1 MYQTGSTGIA
11 RVHIHTYI
19 HIYNSV
25 AATAAAALLPLHARV
40 IVLAAAASC
49 SAVPLCILL
58 ALRARVHGFC
68 CCLLLWSLHHEYHC
82 MAIVFFSCGTP
93 AYVTPRGPPHSPDGN
108 LVLLCTFVFAHRHL
122 FPFQPGVLSG
132 ALGCGARREPA
143 SHCGEIPGPGGDPWH
158 ALWRYKIA
166 KTGKKP
172 RGRIPRT

>member
-82 MAIVFFSCGTP
+82 ITTGHVFLWHASLRHPVRTTPLPKGSLACTQICDFSVCVRLYIFERAPIARTLKKSTEEGHPDTVVEVW
-93 AYVTPRGPPHSPDGN
+93 ARSVQCVARGVSSN
-108 LVLLCTFVFAHRHL
+108 CFVF
-122 FPFQPGVLSG
+122 GGSG
-132 ALGCGARREPA
+132 
-143 SHCGEIPGPGGDPWH
+143 
-158 ALWRYKIA
+158 
-166 KTGKKP
+166 
-172 RGRIPRT
+172 